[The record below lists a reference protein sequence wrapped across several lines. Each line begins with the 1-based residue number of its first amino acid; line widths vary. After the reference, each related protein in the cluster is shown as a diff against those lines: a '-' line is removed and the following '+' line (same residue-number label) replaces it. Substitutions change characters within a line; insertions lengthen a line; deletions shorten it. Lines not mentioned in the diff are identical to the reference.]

1 MKSLVFDTSS
11 IITLATND
19 LLWCLKPMRE
29 MFNGEFCIPASVKR
43 ELVDVPLKIRR
54 FRFEAMMINKII
66 GEELKVYDVDTGNVL
81 DNVNSVYSSKENMK
95 VRSPGGRIKILDK
108 AEVDALLLADQLKGV
123 YVVDERTLRMFV
135 EEPENLR
142 RLLENKLHTKI
153 SMDSDILKRFRYK
166 VDIIR
171 STELMTVA
179 LENGLLDHF
188 VKNGNKK
195 DILDGLLWGLR
206 LRGCAIS
213 TEEINDMIKLVK

>member
-1 MKSLVFDTSS
+1 
-11 IITLATND
+11 
-19 LLWCLKPMRE
+19 MRE

-81 DNVNSVYSSKENMK
+81 ENVNSVYSSKESIK
-95 VRSPGGRIKILDK
+95 ARSPGGKIKILDK